1 MSKKMKKAAPVK
13 KAVKKKA
20 AKKAKK
26 PIRRILSK
34 ALAAISPPIN
44 RTAAAT
50 IFAYKVD
57 GVSRVRTSPQRLGAG
72 PGFLEWTVV
81 NLESDEPVDV
91 QITWPKGSPWGGDAP
106 ITIKGGN
113 IRMSLEGAK
122 NGVYKYNVTVNGYTE
137 DPEIEIPGN

>member
-1 MSKKMKKAAPVK
+1 MSKKKKAAPAR

-20 AKKAKK
+20 AKKAMK
-26 PIRRILSK
+26 PLHRIVSR
-34 ALAAISPPIN
+34 ALAAVSAPIN

-57 GVSRVRTSPQRLGAG
+57 GVTRIRTSPQRLGAG
-72 PGFLEWTVV
+72 PGFIEWTVV
-81 NLESDEPVDV
+81 NLASDEHVDV

-122 NGVYKYNVTVNGYTE
+122 HGIYKYNVTAGGYTE
-137 DPEIEIPGN
+137 DPEVEIPGN